1 MWKLSSIYYVADK
14 YFKNNLAYTSVN
26 QISDPL
32 LSLSGWIFILHFS
45 TIWTTT
51 MATTHLHPKCIMC
64 RKELLRNKDESN
76 CKNAKNCILFSFW
89 ANISS

>member
-1 MWKLSSIYYVADK
+1 MWKLSSIYYVADAL
-14 YFKNNLAYTSVN
+14 KNNLAYTSVN

-51 MATTHLHPKCIMC
+51 MATTHLHPKYIMC
-64 RKELLRNKDESN
+64 RKNFWETKM
-76 CKNAKNCILFSFW
+76 KVTVWSF
-89 ANISS
+89 